1 MVAGTMTAKLT
12 IDIWSDVMCPWCV
25 IGYKNLEKALAELDG
40 EIEAEVRWMPFE
52 LNPNMSAQGEEQD
65 AHIMK
70 KYGRPPEQMA
80 QVRENIR
87 NLAGQAGF
95 SMEWQGEGEAPPP
108 MMWNTRT
115 AHVLLRWA
123 LEAKGAEAQTRL
135 KLALFRAH
143 FQQRRNVSDPQV
155 LADIALA
162 EGFDRD
168 AALAAMKDDRLAGV
182 VAWEEDRGHEMN
194 ITGVPAMIVNDRLM
208 IPGAQQPETYVSAL
222 RQAVAKGL

>member
-1 MVAGTMTAKLT
+1 MTARLT

-52 LNPNMSAQGEEQD
+52 LNPNMAPAGEQQD
-65 AHIMK
+65 AHITK

-87 NLAGQAGF
+87 NLATEAGF
-95 SMEWQGEGEAPPP
+95 AMDWQGEGEPPP
-108 MMWNTRT
+108 QMMWNTRA

-123 LEAKGAEAQTRL
+123 LEARGAEAQTRL

-143 FQQRRNVSDPQV
+143 FQQRRNVSDPAV
-155 LADIALA
+155 LADIAEA
-162 EGFDRD
+162 EGFDRE
-168 AALAAMKDDRLAGV
+168 AALAAMADDRLAGV

-194 ITGVPAMIVNDRLM
+194 ITGVPAMIINDRLM
-208 IPGAQQPETYVSAL
+208 IPGAQPPETYVNAL
-222 RQAVAKGL
+222 RHAVAKGL